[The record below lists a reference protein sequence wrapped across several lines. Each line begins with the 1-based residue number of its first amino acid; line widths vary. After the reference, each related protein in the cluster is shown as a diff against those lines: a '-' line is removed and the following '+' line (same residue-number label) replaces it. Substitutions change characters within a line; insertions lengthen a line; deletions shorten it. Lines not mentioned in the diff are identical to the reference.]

1 MLPYRVVVP
10 ALLVITVSSGAAQ
23 TPLATMLAGGGGDVA
38 IRGPGEDVATRGPAV
53 NNPWVGAQIA
63 YRFTRKEGF
72 ADNILVSGKALHSF
86 QLDGAGRLY
95 LPFMGTVGSIAASP
109 ADSLPDKVDALLLSD
124 GGATI
129 GAYPYYV
136 AVKRAGGTSNAV
148 DLLVTFHGVAA
159 LRANR
164 LRPDTLATPDS
175 AVVTVPQFKLSPI
188 GAEIAIGDQ
197 SDGKP
202 TFTFSVAPVVTFIL
216 DSEAYRKA
224 FNQSASTIAALELT
238 TIIPIG
244 RGFALL
250 AEGVF
255 ASESRNA
262 FRAALITSAE
272 TK

>member
-1 MLPYRVVVP
+1 MLSHRFAVP
-10 ALLVITVSSGAAQ
+10 ALLAVTVSSASAQ
-23 TPLATMLAGGGGDVA
+23 TPLSTVLAGGGGGA
-38 IRGPGEDVATRGPAV
+38 AAAGAAV
-53 NNPWVGAQIA
+53 NNPWVGAQVA
-63 YRFTRKEGF
+63 YRFTETGGF

-86 QLDGAGRLY
+86 QLDSAGRLH

-109 ADSLPDKVDALLLSD
+109 ADSLSQKVDALLLSD
-124 GGATI
+124 AGATI

-136 AVKRAGGTSNAV
+136 AVSRKGTESEAV
-148 DLLVTFHGVAA
+148 DLLLTVHGVAA

-164 LRPDTLATPDS
+164 LRPDTLATQDT
-175 AVVTVPQFKLSPI
+175 AAVTVPQFRLSPI

-202 TFTFSVAPVVTFIL
+202 TFTFSVAPVITFML
-216 DSEAYRKA
+216 DSEPYRKA
-224 FNQSASTIAALELT
+224 FNQNASTITALELT
-238 TIIPIG
+238 SIIPIG

-255 ASESRNA
+255 ANKSRSA
-262 FRAALITSAE
+262 FRAALVTSAE